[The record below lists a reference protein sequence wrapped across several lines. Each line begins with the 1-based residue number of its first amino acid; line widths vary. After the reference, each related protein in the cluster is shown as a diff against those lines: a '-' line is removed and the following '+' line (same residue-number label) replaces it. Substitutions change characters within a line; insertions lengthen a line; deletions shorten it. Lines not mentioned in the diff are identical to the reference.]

1 MALGIT
7 PLADVPTHLLEFP
20 ESDGQPMGETGVHVN
35 QILALYGA
43 LRLFFRFAQ
52 DVYVGANM
60 FVYYEPTDPRQN
72 FCPDVF
78 AAFGVGSGERRTWKS
93 WEEGKV
99 PDIIIEITSKSTRR
113 EDTREKRAL
122 YEELGV
128 REYFLFDPLHEYLEP
143 RLQGHRLIAGRFEP
157 LSGDVLT
164 SEVLGLEL
172 RVKDDD
178 RLHFFDPKHKRW
190 LLINEELSDYAD
202 EVAARA
208 EAERVRAEAERVRA
222 EAERVRAEAAVT
234 QVEAERTRAEMAEA
248 ELVRLRDEIARLK
261 EK

>member
-1 MALGIT
+1 MALDLK
-7 PLADVPTHLLEFP
+7 PLADTPAHLLEFP
-20 ESDGQPMGETGVHVN
+20 ESDGEPMGETGIHVN

-43 LRLFFRFAQ
+43 LRLFFRFTP

-78 AAFGVGSGERRTWKS
+78 AVFGVHPGERRTWKT

-99 PDIIIEITSKSTRR
+99 LDVIIEITSKSTRR

-122 YEELGV
+122 YEDLGV
-128 REYFLFDPLHEYLEP
+128 REYFLFDPLHEYLKP
-143 RLQGHRLIAGRFEP
+143 RLQGHRLVAGRFEP
-157 LSGDVLT
+157 MSGDVLM

-178 RLHFFDPKHKRW
+178 RLHFFDPKRGMW

-208 EAERVRAEAERVRA
+208 EAECARAEAATSQATAERARAEAERA
-222 EAERVRAEAAVT
+222 RAEAAET
-234 QVEAERTRAEMAEA
+234 ALA
-248 ELVRLRDEIARLK
+248 RLREEIAQLK
-261 EK
+261 RT

>member
-1 MALGIT
+1 MALGLK
-7 PLADVPTHLLEFP
+7 PLADTPAHLLEFP
-20 ESDGQPMGETGVHVN
+20 ESDGQPMGETGIHVN
-35 QILALYGA
+35 QILALYAA
-43 LRLFFRFAQ
+43 LRLFFRFVQ

-60 FVYYEPTDPRQN
+60 FMYYEPTDPRQN

-78 AAFGVGSGERRTWKS
+78 AAFGVRPGERRTWKT

-122 YEELGV
+122 YEDLGV
-128 REYFLFDPLHEYLEP
+128 REYFLFDPLHEYLTP
-143 RLQGHRLIAGRFEP
+143 RLQGHRLVAGRFEP

-178 RLHFFDPKHKRW
+178 RLHFFDPKRGMW

-208 EAERVRAEAERVRA
+208 EAERA
-222 EAERVRAEAAVT
+222 RAEAAVT
-234 QVEAERTRAEMAEA
+234 HAETERARAEAAVTHAETEHARAEAAEA
-248 ELVRLRDEIARLK
+248 ELARLRDEIARLK
-261 EK
+261 GE